1 MTNITL
7 KKLVAF
13 AVLMES
19 GDGIKMKSPDYI
31 AEKWH
36 LVADCPD
43 DLLPTLMDPWNQ
55 AKYYDYLTFWKV

>member
-7 KKLVAF
+7 RKLVAF

-19 GDGIKMKSPDYI
+19 GDGIRTKSPDYI

-36 LVADCPD
+36 LATESPD
-43 DLLPTLMDPWNQ
+43 DLLPTLMDVLNR
-55 AKYYDYLTFWKV
+55 AKYYDYLRTWKI